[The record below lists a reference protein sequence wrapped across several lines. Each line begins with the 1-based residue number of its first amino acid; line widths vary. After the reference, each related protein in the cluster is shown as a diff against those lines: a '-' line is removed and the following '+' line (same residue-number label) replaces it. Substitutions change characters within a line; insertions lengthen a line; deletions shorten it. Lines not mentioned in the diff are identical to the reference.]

1 MTTRKEIVEREG
13 TYHDTSLI
21 SKRRLRGD
29 KQAKFATLQ
38 RMVIETGLCSA
49 CCACVASC
57 PENALEMVEGQP
69 TLVGRCTAC
78 GICLHQCPKTKT
90 TVEQLIGN
98 VEAIYKGKT
107 ALPELLEKRQDGGVV
122 TSLLIYLLREKLV
135 DGAIVTKKSD
145 EEHWKPE
152 PTLVTTEEELLES
165 SGSIYCQSSAVGK
178 LLESI
183 KAGYHALAFVGTPC
197 NIDAITKMQNSPYG
211 VVRLFMRSNILKIG
225 LFCMDAFDY
234 ERLIDYLRNKDIEIT
249 HVSKMQ
255 IQKGQFIVESGEE
268 NKSWPIHE
276 MDHIRKSSCM
286 LCTDLTSENADISVG
301 SVGSPKGYNTV
312 IARSGLGR
320 EILEDAAENGYL
332 ELEILTKPKKAVLNL
347 AGMKKV
353 QLYAQQRRRSFV
365 FSSPP
370 KDTVSVIAELTAV
383 EEEKA
388 PTKAKRKRNIIR
400 VESTTRKGDT
410 IAITLR
416 NRRGKI
422 IESARIHIGYLS
434 EDGLLET
441 ESWVINANE
450 WFPGE
455 HLEFEFP
462 YRDQEFIV
470 DIRDGKEKLLTKRIP
485 PDRVE

>member
-1 MTTRKEIVEREG
+1 
-13 TYHDTSLI
+13 
-21 SKRRLRGD
+21 
-29 KQAKFATLQ
+29 
-38 RMVIETGLCSA
+38 
-49 CCACVASC
+49 
-57 PENALEMVEGQP
+57 
-69 TLVGRCTAC
+69 
-78 GICLHQCPKTKT
+78 
-90 TVEQLIGN
+90 
-98 VEAIYKGKT
+98 
-107 ALPELLEKRQDGGVV
+107 
-122 TSLLIYLLREKLV
+122 
-135 DGAIVTKKSD
+135 
-145 EEHWKPE
+145 
-152 PTLVTTEEELLES
+152 
-165 SGSIYCQSSAVGK
+165 
-178 LLESI
+178 
-183 KAGYHALAFVGTPC
+183 LAFVGTPC

-234 ERLIDYLRNKDIEIT
+234 ERLIDFLRIKEVEIT
-249 HVSKMQ
+249 DVNKMQ
-255 IQKGQFIVESGEE
+255 IQKGQFIVQTGEK
-268 NKSWPIHE
+268 NKSWPIHD
-276 MDHIRKSSCM
+276 MDHIRKASCM

-301 SVGSPKGYNTV
+301 SVGSPTGYNTV

-383 EEEKA
+383 EEEK
-388 PTKAKRKRNIIR
+388 PQAKRKRNIIR
-400 VESTTRKGDT
+400 VESTTRKGDS
-410 IAITLR
+410 IAIILR

-434 EDGLLET
+434 QDGLLET
-441 ESWVINANE
+441 ESWVIEANE

-462 YRDQEFIV
+462 HRDQEFII
-470 DIRDGKEKLLTKRIP
+470 DIRDGKEKLLTKRVP
-485 PDRVE
+485 PDRVK